1 MKEDAVKTLN
11 TKINREFVEK
21 LIRDIHEAIDIL
33 VKDAS
38 KPFEALSRA
47 EKSEVRYYIIVLVE
61 ALMALVYHI
70 ARKAYRLEPHT
81 PIQTLRL
88 LADRGLISNDELDD
102 FIKLVKLRNL
112 IVHRYWIIDD
122 KRIYENVKEDFR
134 KVVSFIERIRN
145 AFQI

>member
-1 MKEDAVKTLN
+1 MLK
-11 TKINREFVEK
+11 
-21 LIRDIHEAIDIL
+21 
-33 VKDAS
+33 
-38 KPFEALSRA
+38 
-47 EKSEVRYYIIVLVE
+47 KSEVRYYIIVLVE
-61 ALMALVYHI
+61 ALMALDYHI